1 MEALLE
7 HCTANDAGGA
17 GENNFHC
24 DDLEGDDYELITDAK
39 LRNKQIYIRKQSIII
54 QYHPQHEFGMAC
66 NLKTFQIQIKRL
78 RMRHRMCDP

>member
-24 DDLEGDDYELITDAK
+24 DDLEGDDFESVTDAK
-39 LRNKQIYIRKQSIII
+39 LRNKQIYTKVIDYYTISPTARIRYGLYFEII
-54 QYHPQHEFGMAC
+54 PNKDEEFKNEAK
-66 NLKTFQIQIKRL
+66 NV
-78 RMRHRMCDP
+78 